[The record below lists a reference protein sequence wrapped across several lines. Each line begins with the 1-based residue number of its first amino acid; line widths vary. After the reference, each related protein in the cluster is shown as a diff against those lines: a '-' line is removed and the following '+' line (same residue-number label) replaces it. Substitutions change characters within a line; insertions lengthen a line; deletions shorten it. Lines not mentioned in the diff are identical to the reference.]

1 MQKVSKIWTV
11 GLTLTVMLLLAG
23 GTRAWMHRS
32 AREFFFPLEN
42 GTAWFRR
49 QVVARVVT
57 LFRAQQ
63 TLDRVRMLEDEVSR
77 LRIDA
82 LEMEGI
88 AAENRE
94 LRREA
99 SMPPRA
105 VCVPER
111 CLVISYGGASGWW
124 RSVRV
129 NKGTNAGIAKG
140 DAVVAPEGLVGY
152 VTDATA
158 TTAEVRL
165 ITDPA
170 SRISCVLDTGPDTM
184 LSRGILQGCGWHSGG
199 EEVADFL
206 YVAAPLRL
214 DYLKR
219 DDAESGGNNAV
230 PASDV
235 SAEEPEIRS
244 RTRVVTS
251 GLSGTVPGG
260 IPVGWLVGTEVD
272 PEGLYRTGEVLP
284 AVDFANLTTL
294 FVLTGPGRHR

>member
-99 SMPPRA
+99 AMPPRA

-184 LSRGILQGCGWHSGG
+184 SSRGILQGCGWHSGG

>member
-1 MQKVSKIWTV
+1 
-11 GLTLTVMLLLAG
+11 
-23 GTRAWMHRS
+23 MHRS
-32 AREFFFPLEN
+32 AREVFFPLEN

-49 QVVARVVT
+49 QVVARAVT

-63 TLDRVRMLEDEVSR
+63 ALDRVRMLEDEVAR

-82 LEMEGI
+82 AMMEEI

-99 SMPPRA
+99 ELPPRA
-105 VCVPER
+105 ACIPER

-129 NKGTNAGIAKG
+129 NKGANSGVAKG
-140 DAVVAPEGLVGY
+140 DAVITPEGLVGY

-170 SRISCVLDTGPDTM
+170 SRVSCALDADDGST

-199 EEVADFL
+199 EDVAEFL
-206 YVAAPLRL
+206 YIAAPLRL

-219 DDAESGGNNAV
+219 DDAAADDSSADTAPETSADE
-230 PASDV
+230 PA
-235 SAEEPEIRS
+235 IRS

-251 GLSGTVPGG
+251 GLSGTIPGG

-272 PEGLYRTGEVLP
+272 PDGLYRTGEVLP

-294 FVLTGPGRHR
+294 FVLTGPGRRK